1 MGSLGVIAAILF
13 GLAVWLWPRRNTYD
27 VGERTG
33 DGPGCAVGRWS
44 KEHGGKQGLN
54 PEGIDDLNASA
65 SALPAIG
72 CMACVASLRAS
83 VRSGA
88 TLVQAFEE
96 LGGTPFATA
105 ELTRLRITMVI
116 RSRCPPNE
124 QSGRFGQSGQ
134 VERLSGELYAACQ
147 LSLTLGCE
155 TGRCLQAVAESL
167 KRQRLLDDL
176 RSNAFAMPKAT
187 VKLLMAL
194 PLLTVLLGEGM
205 GAHSLAFLVSGVKG
219 LACLGFALCCYT
231 FGLIWIRALMRQ
243 YDMKGAM

>member
-1 MGSLGVIAAILF
+1 MPAK
-13 GLAVWLWPRRNTYD
+13 P
-27 VGERTG
+27 
-33 DGPGCAVGRWS
+33 
-44 KEHGGKQGLN
+44 
-54 PEGIDDLNASA
+54 
-65 SALPAIG
+65 LPAIG
-72 CMACVASLRAS
+72 CVACVASLRAS

-96 LGGTPFATA
+96 LGGTPFATP

-116 RSRCPPNE
+116 RSRCPPKE
-124 QSGRFGQSGQ
+124 QCGQ

-176 RSNAFAMPKAT
+176 RTNAFAMPKAT

-194 PLLTVLLGEGM
+194 PQLTVLLGEGM
-205 GAHSLAFLVSGVKG
+205 GAHPVDLPLFRGQG
-219 LACLGFALCCYT
+219 LGMP
-231 FGLIWIRALMRQ
+231 WIRLCLLRVRTRMDTRVDEARRYGRQ
-243 YDMKGAM
+243 DGMNGMTI

>member
-13 GLAVWLWPRRNTYD
+13 GLAVWLWPRRNVCD
-27 VGERTG
+27 VGERAG
-33 DGPGCAVGRWS
+33 NVVGRAGES
-44 KEHGGKQGLN
+44 LDEKPDGGFGGRSD
-54 PEGIDDLNASA
+54 GIEEANMPAKP
-65 SALPAIG
+65 LPAIG
-72 CMACVASLRAS
+72 CVACVASLRAS

-96 LGGTPFATA
+96 LGGTPFATP

-116 RSRCPPNE
+116 RSRCPPKE
-124 QSGRFGQSGQ
+124 QCGQ
-134 VERLSGELYAACQ
+134 VERLSGELHAACR

-176 RSNAFAMPKAT
+176 RANAFAMPKAT
-187 VKLLMAL
+187 MKLLMAL

-205 GAHSLAFLVSGVKG
+205 GVHSLVFLVSGVKG

-243 YDMKGAM
+243 DDMKGAI

>member
-1 MGSLGVIAAILF
+1 MG
-13 GLAVWLWPRRNTYD
+13 GLTESKRRTCRRNHCPPSD
-27 VGERTG
+27 VWRAWL
-33 DGPGCAVGRWS
+33 PSAHPCARSHIGAGVRRIGW
-44 KEHGGKQGLN
+44 
-54 PEGIDDLNASA
+54 NA
-65 SALPAIG
+65 
-72 CMACVASLRAS
+72 VA
-83 VRSGA
+83 
-88 TLVQAFEE
+88 
-96 LGGTPFATA
+96 TP

-116 RSRCPPNE
+116 RSRCPPKE
-124 QSGRFGQSGQ
+124 QCGQ

-176 RSNAFAMPKAT
+176 RTNAFAMPKAT
-187 VKLLMAL
+187 MKLLMAL

-243 YDMKGAM
+243 DDMKGAM